1 MTTKTITPI
10 KTERDFEP
18 FPEHSPRDD
27 MQNWNHLHSRG
38 QATGLV
44 IHVGN
49 PETTTAGSEI
59 PVGPTL
65 ANRDDHR
72 VPDFMVSRNSRPEL
86 IEADGGYAIDR
97 QGKPPDFVLEVASRW
112 TGVIDYTSKREDYA
126 RYGIAEYWRFD
137 STEGEYHDA
146 ALAGDRLVGK
156 EYEAVEIERLDESQ
170 YRGYSEALGLYVC
183 WEYGKLRFYDPVSE
197 SYIRT
202 HYDEVAEREAAAAR
216 ANRESKARRDAEQA
230 QRDAEQ
236 ARRHA
241 ETRAAEAEAE
251 NRRLKERL
259 AALGGSQ

>member
-1 MTTKTITPI
+1 M
-10 KTERDFEP
+10 
-18 FPEHSPRDD
+18 
-27 MQNWNHLHSRG
+27 
-38 QATGLV
+38 
-44 IHVGN
+44 
-49 PETTTAGSEI
+49 
-59 PVGPTL
+59 
-65 ANRDDHR
+65 
-72 VPDFMVSRNSRPEL
+72 
-86 IEADGGYAIDR
+86 
-97 QGKPPDFVLEVASRW
+97 
-112 TGVIDYTSKREDYA
+112 IDYTSKREDYA
-126 RYGIAEYWRFD
+126 RYGITEYWRFD

-146 ALAGDRLVGK
+146 ALAGDRLVDK

-230 QRDAEQ
+230 L
-236 ARRHA
+236 RHA

-259 AALGGSQ
+259 TALGGSQ